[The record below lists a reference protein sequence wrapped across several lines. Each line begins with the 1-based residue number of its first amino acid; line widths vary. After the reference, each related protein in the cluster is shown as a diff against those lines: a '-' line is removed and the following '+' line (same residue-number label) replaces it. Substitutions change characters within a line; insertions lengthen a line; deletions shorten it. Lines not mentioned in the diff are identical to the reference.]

1 MSTAISDREAA
12 VSRVESLIRD
22 IPDFPKPGILF
33 KDITPL
39 LGDAEGFRIAIDLL
53 ADAID
58 GPVPEYIVGTES
70 RGFIFGAALAYR
82 IGAGFIPVRKPGK
95 LPADVHSCEYE
106 LEYGTDALEVHRDAL
121 HQGARTLIVD
131 DLLATGGTAR
141 ATGDLLRRLGAEML
155 GYSFVIELGFLN
167 ARERMTDA
175 PVHSLIRY

>member
-1 MSTAISDREAA
+1 MSLASHERTAKIAQ
-12 VSRVESLIRD
+12 VEGLIRD
-22 IPDFPKPGILF
+22 IPDFPKPGIIF

-39 LGDAEGFRIAIDLL
+39 LGDAAGFKASIDLL
-53 ADAID
+53 ADAIE
-58 GPVPEYIVGTES
+58 GPMPAYIVGTES
-70 RGFIFGAALAYR
+70 RGFIFGAALAHH

-121 HQGARTLIVD
+121 HKGARTLIID

-141 ATGDLLRRLGAEML
+141 ATSDLLRRLGAEML
-155 GYSFVIELGFLN
+155 GYFFLIELSFLK

-175 PVHSLIRY
+175 PVISLIQY